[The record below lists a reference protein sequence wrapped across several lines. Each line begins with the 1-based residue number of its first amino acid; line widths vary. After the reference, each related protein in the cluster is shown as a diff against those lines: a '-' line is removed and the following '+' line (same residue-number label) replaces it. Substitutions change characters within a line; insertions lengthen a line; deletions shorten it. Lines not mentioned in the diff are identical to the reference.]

1 MKSKKIKRETWRTT
15 DAEER
20 AKRQERAKVE
30 PMKVRAVDALDGF
43 GLYEVSHPAADRR
56 TATYHV
62 EVRSIDAPVNT
73 CDCPDFAKSGLG
85 TCKHI
90 ERVLKTATRKCG
102 SRRTSSVAEVFMGL
116 DPHVPLFAAGSRLSN
131 EPRKALQRLC
141 AADGRVKDCTAAG
154 VDVFLRTCGRIN
166 EITPGSV
173 RVSFA
178 VRRWLEAKVRQETLA
193 RAVAEFGEEQGKD
206 DRWPFLK
213 KTLFPYQRE
222 GAMHLAGKGRAIL
235 ADEMG
240 LGKTV
245 QGIAAALLMK
255 ETVGIKRALVVVP
268 ASLKGEWE
276 DQIRF
281 FSDTTFESLYGTRQ
295 TRLERYAKV
304 RSFFLIA
311 NYEQVIRDWKEIN
324 DILKPDLVILD
335 EAQRIKNWK
344 TKTARTARRLPW
356 RQPSPAMHKD
366 QVNLM
371 LTSVP

>member
-1 MKSKKIKRETWRTT
+1 
-15 DAEER
+15 
-20 AKRQERAKVE
+20 
-30 PMKVRAVDALDGF
+30 
-43 GLYEVSHPAADRR
+43 
-56 TATYHV
+56 
-62 EVRSIDAPVNT
+62 
-73 CDCPDFAKSGLG
+73 
-85 TCKHI
+85 
-90 ERVLKTATRKCG
+90 
-102 SRRTSSVAEVFMGL
+102 
-116 DPHVPLFAAGSRLSN
+116 
-131 EPRKALQRLC
+131 
-141 AADGRVKDCTAAG
+141 
-154 VDVFLRTCGRIN
+154 
-166 EITPGSV
+166 
-173 RVSFA
+173 
-178 VRRWLEAKVRQETLA
+178 
-193 RAVAEFGEEQGKD
+193 
-206 DRWPFLK
+206 
-213 KTLFPYQRE
+213 
-222 GAMHLAGKGRAIL
+222 
-235 ADEMG
+235 MG

-255 ETVGIKRALVVVP
+255 ETVGIKRTLVVVP

-281 FSDTTFESLYGTRQ
+281 FSDATFESLYGMRQ
-295 TRLERYAKV
+295 NRLECYGKI